1 MKNKDIVP
9 LIISIILMLVSFGK
23 VLTSNHILNQSHYIG
38 IGCLIIST
46 LLYFSNKKVYIYF
59 FGLTLI
65 AGLIGLLDFFYATF
79 KIGVGDVGVNPVF
92 IALLIL
98 FFAFDKD
105 VMNVL
110 FPEKP
115 IKKG

>member
-23 VLTSNHILNQSHYIG
+23 VLTSNYVLNQSHYIG
-38 IGCLIIST
+38 MGCLIIST
-46 LLYFSNKKVYIYF
+46 LLYFLNKRIYIYV
-59 FGLTLI
+59 FGLTLFG
-65 AGLIGLLDFFYATF
+65 GLIGLLDFFYTTF
-79 KIGVGDVGVNPVF
+79 KIGFAGIGVNPIF

-98 FFAFDKD
+98 FFVFGKD
-105 VMNVL
+105 EMNKL

-115 IKKG
+115 TK